1 MPVDEHGKTKEY
13 MGATIRSLFS
23 HPKSMCIM
31 FFVDCPSHTKSHYAV
46 LLASKAAFS
55 TLNTLINLLHI
66 YGIPTFAGGLPV

>member
-66 YGIPTFAGGLPV
+66 YGIPTCAGGLPV